1 MWTILTPLPAEYDS
15 RFVRIVRFDTPLA
28 IGINGRKGQ
37 GVVVRPDAGVQ
48 NDMTN

>member
-1 MWTILTPLPAEYDS
+1 MTS

-28 IGINGRKGQ
+28 IGINGRRVK
-37 GVVVRPDAGVQ
+37 VVVRPDAGVQ